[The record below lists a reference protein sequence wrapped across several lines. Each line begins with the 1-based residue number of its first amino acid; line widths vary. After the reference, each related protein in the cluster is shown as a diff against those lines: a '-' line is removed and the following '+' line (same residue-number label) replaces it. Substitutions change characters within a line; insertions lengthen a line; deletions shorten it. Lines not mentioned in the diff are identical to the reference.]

1 MKSVILLIV
10 LCISIVILNAYTI
23 NETFETITEIKK
35 KKAGDDDEDFYKA
48 GQVMGPDEL
57 SDEMKEKTDYTKA
70 LNDYDVQY
78 HNTPEQIARDSKI
91 NLDTNVTWVYDTIK
105 KEKIAMQT
113 PVLQGSYI
121 YYELDSPGYKY
132 GGATYVPNY
141 EESVL
146 LSSSNDYLKKST

>member
-1 MKSVILLIV
+1 MKPVILLIL

-23 NETFETITEIKK
+23 NETFETIKEIKK
-35 KKAGDDDEDFYKA
+35 KEAGDDFYETGK
-48 GQVMGPDEL
+48 VMGPDEL

-78 HNTPEQIARDSKI
+78 HNTHEQIAKESKI
-91 NLDTNVTWVYDTIK
+91 NLDTNITWVYDTVK
-105 KEKIAMQT
+105 KEKVAMQT
-113 PVLQGSYI
+113 PAVQGSYI
-121 YYELDSPGYKY
+121 YYKLGEPGYKY
-132 GGATYVPNY
+132 GGSTYVPNY

>member
-1 MKSVILLIV
+1 MKPVILLIL

-23 NETFETITEIKK
+23 NETFETINEIKK
-35 KKAGDDDEDFYKA
+35 KKAGEDFYKT
-48 GQVMGPDEL
+48 GKVMGPDDL

-78 HNTPEQIARDSKI
+78 HNTPEQIAKESKI
-91 NLDTNVTWVYDTIK
+91 NLDTNITWVYDTVNN
-105 KEKIAMQT
+105 EKIAMQT
-113 PVLQGSYI
+113 PAVQGSYI
-121 YYELDSPGYKY
+121 YYELGKPGYEY

-146 LSSSNDYLKKST
+146 LSSSNEYLK

>member
-1 MKSVILLIV
+1 MKPIILLIL

-35 KKAGDDDEDFYKA
+35 KKAGDDFYKT
-48 GQVMGPDEL
+48 GQVMEPDDL

-78 HNTPEQIARDSKI
+78 HNTPEQIAKESKI
-91 NLDTNVTWVYDTIK
+91 NLDTNITWVYDTVK
-105 KEKIAMQT
+105 NEKIAMQT
-113 PVLQGSYI
+113 PAVQGSYI
-121 YYELDSPGYKY
+121 YYELGKPGYEY

-146 LSSSNDYLKKST
+146 LSSSNEYLK

>member
-1 MKSVILLIV
+1 MKPVILLIL

-23 NETFETITEIKK
+23 NETFETKKDIKK
-35 KKAGDDDEDFYKA
+35 KEAGDDFYETGK
-48 GQVMGPDEL
+48 VMGSDEL

-91 NLDTNVTWVYDTIK
+91 NLDTNITWVYDTVK
-105 KEKIAMQT
+105 KEKVAIQT
-113 PVLQGSYI
+113 PSVQGSYI
-121 YYELDSPGYKY
+121 YYELGKPGYEY

-146 LSSSNDYLKKST
+146 LSSSNDYFNKST

>member
-1 MKSVILLIV
+1 MKSVIILIV

-23 NETFETITEIKK
+23 HETFETINEIKK
-35 KKAGDDDEDFYKA
+35 KKAGENEEDFYETGK
-48 GQVMGPDEL
+48 GPDDL

-70 LNDYDVQY
+70 LNNYDVQY
-78 HNTPEQIARDSKI
+78 HNTPGEIARESKI

-105 KEKIAMQT
+105 EEKVAMQT

-121 YYELDSPGYKY
+121 YYELGKPGYEY

-146 LSSSNDYLKKST
+146 LSSSNEYLKKST

>member
-1 MKSVILLIV
+1 MKPVILLIL

-35 KKAGDDDEDFYKA
+35 KKAGDDFYKA
-48 GQVMGPDEL
+48 GKVMGPDEL

-105 KEKIAMQT
+105 QEKVAMQT
-113 PVLQGSYI
+113 PAVQGSYI

-146 LSSSNDYLKKST
+146 LSSSNEYLQS

>member
-1 MKSVILLIV
+1 MKPVILLIL

-35 KKAGDDDEDFYKA
+35 KKAGDDFYKA
-48 GQVMGPDEL
+48 GKVMGPDDL
-57 SDEMKEKTDYTKA
+57 SDEMKEKTDYTKS

-91 NLDTNVTWVYDTIK
+91 NLDTNVTWVYDTVK
-105 KEKIAMQT
+105 KEKVAMQT

-146 LSSSNDYLKKST
+146 LSNTNRFFLQS

>member
-1 MKSVILLIV
+1 MKPVILLIL

-35 KKAGDDDEDFYKA
+35 KKAGDDFYKA
-48 GQVMGPDEL
+48 GKVMGPDEL

-91 NLDTNVTWVYDTIK
+91 NLDTNVTWVYDTVK
-105 KEKIAMQT
+105 NEKIAMQT
-113 PVLQGSYI
+113 PAVQGSYI

-146 LSSSNDYLKKST
+146 LSSSNEYLKKTT